1 MSLNFGEEYDK
12 KINLEDNSF
21 KTFEGIQIKL
31 NEGDSYEKT
40 SGRPT
45 ETDSKQVL
53 LTSKTQVDSVSNDQF
68 NTLKEPI
75 IETLKRDLLQIS
87 QKLKFVLVPQ
97 NASNFRQ
104 LYNCNN
110 QIKVGDLWGPL
121 LLCLSLSLLLF
132 SSANDSKG
140 VVFVQIFTIFWFGG
154 LVVTYN
160 ALFLGATMYN
170 LFNKVR
176 YFKVFV
182 C

>member
-53 LTSKTQVDSVSNDQF
+53 LTNKTNVDSVSNDQF
-68 NTLKEPI
+68 NTLREPI

-97 NASNFRQ
+97 NATNIKQ

-110 QIKVGDLWGPL
+110 Q
-121 LLCLSLSLLLF
+121 F
-132 SSANDSKG
+132 
-140 VVFVQIFTIFWFGG
+140 
-154 LVVTYN
+154 
-160 ALFLGATMYN
+160 M
-170 LFNKVR
+170 
-176 YFKVFV
+176 
-182 C
+182 